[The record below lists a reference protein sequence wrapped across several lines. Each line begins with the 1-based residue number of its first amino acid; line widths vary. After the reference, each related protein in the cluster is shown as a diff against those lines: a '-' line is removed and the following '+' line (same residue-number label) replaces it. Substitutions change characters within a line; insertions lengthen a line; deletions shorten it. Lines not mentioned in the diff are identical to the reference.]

1 MFNESK
7 RLNLLNSLIIT
18 VMAMFIL
25 ESALYAQPGIDIR
38 REGLTVQQRLKV
50 AVTYS
55 CESLPMDTV
64 LLQLAE
70 LGNVDIVKSPKVTGD
85 VTIKVTNVP
94 LDEVLENIL
103 SAHDYTYIATDYMI
117 RVVPLPEAAVYRDKM
132 VSRIYHITYAD
143 VVGVS
148 EALAQFISDKGK
160 ISYNKG
166 TNHIIVTD
174 TEDKVRAVDSFIGQ
188 VDQMTQQVVV
198 EVRLYDVETN
208 EAFDLTVDWSVDH
221 NKPELVYP
229 RSERTTSTSTTTTDA
244 VESTYWKD
252 KAGDYGSTTDS
263 SSDTNYAEH
272 SDGGYSS
279 DSSSNTD
286 YGETRDSRTETG
298 TTDWIENDV
307 GVIVP
312 VDHPDSYSST
322 HEDMTGWSD
331 TTTHE
336 EGTNWQDTTGSS
348 NTTGTENTTG
358 WKDQYVTGGSTAG
371 ATKGTTHTVTDTPI
385 NNHLPILK
393 RKKLSYGASFN
404 PTDGGTIRF
413 GFLDS
418 NIDLQFAL
426 SMLHS
431 DLQAMLLANP
441 RIMVLDNQP
450 ANFEIVREVPYTE
463 LSQTSDGGSMT
474 STKFMP
480 VGVKLNVTPH
490 IARDG
495 LIRLD
500 IEPEFSMIVSLDA
513 TGAPTMDTRR
523 AKTTAMVRDGE
534 TVVLGGLRKKSTN
547 KGVEKFPLLGDLP
560 VVGGLFRNEHESEV
574 TSELI
579 LFITSKIV
587 TRPCLNPH
595 EIKRLKETCF
605 CDPELC
611 EMKFMQRGDEDYC
624 DKYNSKCQMRKGK
637 GCEIQRAEPQPTY
650 RRTHEIRSPQVTP
663 IYPESSNN
671 TLVDEVPAYNLTRQ
685 VTIPETTDLE
695 LEQPK
700 KAPVDSREFIK
711 QWMKRAREKAL

>member
-1 MFNESK
+1 M
-7 RLNLLNSLIIT
+7 NSLIII

-25 ESALYAQPGIDIR
+25 ESVLYAQPGMDLR
-38 REGLTVQQRLKV
+38 RDALTVQQRLKV

-55 CESLPMDTV
+55 CESLPIETV

-117 RVVPLPEAAVYRDKM
+117 RVVPLPEAVAYRDKM

-143 VVGVS
+143 VAGVS
-148 EALAQFISDKGK
+148 NALGQFVSDKGK

-174 TEDKVRAVDSFIGQ
+174 TEDKIRMIDNFINQ

-208 EAFDLTVDWSVDH
+208 EAFDLTVDWALDY
-221 NKPELVYP
+221 NKPKLEYP
-229 RSERTTSTSTTTTDA
+229 RSERTTSTTTATSDEYTNSYTKNKNGGYDSD
-244 VESTYWKD
+244 STY
-252 KAGDYGSTTDS
+252 
-263 SSDTNYAEH
+263 AEN
-272 SDGGYSS
+272 SNGGYTS
-279 DSSSNTD
+279 DSTSHTD
-286 YGETRDSRTETG
+286 YGETTNSHTETG
-298 TTDWIENDV
+298 TTDWIENSE

-312 VDHPDSYSST
+312 VDSPDSYSST
-322 HEDMTGWSD
+322 TSDTTGWSD
-331 TTTHE
+331 GTTHE
-336 EGTNWQDTTGSS
+336 DGTNWQDTTGTSHES
-348 NTTGTENTTG
+348 GTDWEDTTGQNVYGPTSSTT
-358 WKDQYVTGGSTAG
+358 T
-371 ATKGTTHTVTDTPI
+371 TVTDTPI

-393 RKKLSYGASFN
+393 RERLSYGASFN

-413 GFLDS
+413 GFLDN

-431 DLQAMLLANP
+431 DLQAQLLANP
-441 RIMVLDNQP
+441 RIMVVDNQP

-463 LSQTSDGGSMT
+463 LSETSDGGNMT

-495 LIRLD
+495 LIRLE
-500 IEPEFSMIVSLDA
+500 IEPEFSTIVSLDIN
-513 TGAPTMDTRR
+513 GAPTMDTRR
-523 AKTTAMVRDGE
+523 ARTTAMVHDGE
-534 TVVLGGLRKKSTN
+534 TIVLGGLRKKSTN
-547 KGVEKFPLLGDLP
+547 KGVDKFPLLGDLP

-574 TSELI
+574 TRELI

-587 TRPCLNPH
+587 TRPCLKPN
-595 EIKRLKETCF
+595 EIQRLKQTIF
-605 CDPELC
+605 ADPELC
-611 EMKFMQRGDEDYC
+611 EMEFMQREEEDYC
-624 DKYNSKCQMRKGK
+624 ERDKGKCQLRKGR
-637 GCEIQRAEPQPTY
+637 GCEIQRAEPEQTY
-650 RRTHEIRSPQVTP
+650 RRTQEIRSPQVTP
-663 IYPESSNN
+663 IYPESSAN

-685 VTIPETTDLE
+685 VTIPESSDMNLD
-695 LEQPK
+695 QPK
-700 KAPVDSREFIK
+700 ENPVDSREFIK
-711 QWMKRAREKAL
+711 QWMKRAKAKTL

>member
-18 VMAMFIL
+18 VMAMFIF
-25 ESALYAQPGIDIR
+25 ESVLYAQPGMDLR
-38 REGLTVQQRLKV
+38 REALTVQQRLRV

-55 CESLPMDTV
+55 CESLPIDTV

-70 LGNVDIVKSPKVTGD
+70 LGNVDIVKSPKVTGN

-103 SAHDYTYIATDYMI
+103 SAHDYTYIATNYMI
-117 RVVPLPEAAVYRDKM
+117 RVVPLPEAVAYRDKM

-143 VVGVS
+143 VAGVS
-148 EALAQFISDKGK
+148 DALGQFISDKGK

-174 TEDKVRAVDSFIGQ
+174 TEDKIRAIDSFIGQ

-208 EAFDLTVDWSVDH
+208 EAFDLTVDWDIDY
-221 NKPELVYP
+221 NKPKLEYP
-229 RSERTTSTSTTTTDA
+229 RSERTTSTTTTNTNEYTNTYAKNKNGGYTSD
-244 VESTYWKD
+244 STYEEN
-252 KAGDYGSTTDS
+252 S
-263 SSDTNYAEH
+263 N
-272 SDGGYSS
+272 GGYTS
-279 DSSSNTD
+279 DSESHTD
-286 YGETRDSRTETG
+286 YGETSNG
-298 TTDWIENDV
+298 QSWTDEVIGWEENEV

-312 VDHPDSYSST
+312 VYGPGASSHT

-331 TTTHE
+331 GTTHE
-336 EGTNWQDTTGSS
+336 DGTNWNDTTGTKHKEGTNWG
-348 NTTGTENTTG
+348 NTTGENVYGPT
-358 WKDQYVTGGSTAG
+358 S
-371 ATKGTTHTVTDTPI
+371 GTTTTVTDTPI

-393 RKKLSYGASFN
+393 RKRLSYGASFN
-404 PTDGGTIRF
+404 PSTGGTIRF
-413 GFLDS
+413 GFLDN

-431 DLQAMLLANP
+431 DLQSKLLANP
-441 RIMVLDNQP
+441 RIMVLDHQP

-463 LSQTSDGGSMT
+463 LSQTSAGGNMT
-474 STKFMP
+474 STRFMP

-495 LIRLD
+495 LIRLE
-500 IEPEFSMIVSLDA
+500 IEPEFSTIVSLDIN
-513 TGAPTMDTRR
+513 GAPTMDTRR

-534 TVVLGGLRKKSTN
+534 TIVLGGLRKKSTS
-547 KGVEKFPLLGDLP
+547 KGVDKFPLLGDIP
-560 VVGGLFRNEHESEV
+560 IVGGLFRNEHESEV

-587 TRPCLNPH
+587 TRPCLKPN
-595 EIKRLKETCF
+595 EVQRLKQTVF
-605 CDPELC
+605 SDPELC
-611 EMKFMQRGDEDYC
+611 ELEFMQRDEEDYC
-624 DKYNSKCQMRKGK
+624 ERDKGKCQLRKSK
-637 GCEIQRAEPQPTY
+637 GCRIQRAEPEQTY
-650 RRTHEIRSPQVTP
+650 RRTHEVRSPQVTP

-685 VTIPETTDLE
+685 VTITEPVEMDFD
-695 LEQPK
+695 QPK
-700 KAPVDSREFIK
+700 EAPVDSREFIK
-711 QWMKRAREKAL
+711 QWMKRAKENSL